1 FQTKLVGVVN
11 EIKKQGSSKY
21 AIIDVSSGEPS
32 VR

>member
-1 FQTKLVGVVN
+1 LVGVVN
-11 EIKKQGSSKY
+11 EIKKQGSNKY